1 MRHAVKITCIYL
13 LSLLSSI
20 SIAQPYIYRTDGSYA
35 RLDPETLERFDLQ
48 TKKWVT
54 CFPEILIDSY
64 EIDNKDEWVVM
75 QWGED
80 RAEAWSLTDIKDYM
94 ELSFSGQQIG
104 KVLNLHHKL
113 YIFSNNEDIDTGY
126 LHVVDLSFKA
136 EKRTM
141 RYKNRG
147 DANQDAFF
155 SKNDSLIYF
164 TTDTVFSDS
173 GVEKT
178 KLLTYSVANN
188 SIISEQYLYE
198 LGYPGAEYNQICS
211 GKKGMGI
218 IQSFNRD
225 TTHSY
230 SYYCLRDFDKNIS
243 SAFIKYTGFAAPYFT
258 TSGKYLVLFETCF
271 VSLDGAYA
279 FDEYMSG
286 KVSLYESSSGN
297 LLRELSLPS
306 HGEVKYSELYPDE
319 VYYACDLDSLPQVYR
334 IKPDSLLAAK
344 RIDGISPAAVQ
355 SGVGGFILEVTG
367 KGFTPASKVFWNDS
381 ARKTIFVSDS
391 LLKVKI
397 SAADVATAGDKTVR
411 VNYDGV
417 SSAVSD
423 SMVFHVV
430 NALEKPKQ

>member
-1 MRHAVKITCIYL
+1 MRHAVRVTCIYL

-54 CFPEILIDSY
+54 CFPQILVDSY

-80 RAEAWSLTDIKDYM
+80 RAKARNLTNSTVGFD
-94 ELSFSGQQIG
+94 LPFSQQEIG
-104 KVLNLHHKL
+104 KVLNFKNKL
-113 YIFSNNEDIDTGY
+113 YIFSNNEEIDEGY
-126 LHVVDLSFKA
+126 LHIVDLASKV
-136 EKRTM
+136 EKKTM
-141 RYKNRG
+141 RYKNKG
-147 DANQDAFF
+147 DANRDAFF

-198 LGYPGAEYNQICS
+198 LGYPGAEINELS
-211 GKKGMGI
+211 FGKAGIGI
-218 IQSFNRD
+218 IGSYSRD
-225 TTHSY
+225 TANKNSY
-230 SYYCLRDFDKNIS
+230 FRLHDFDKNTN
-243 SAFIKYTGFAAPYFT
+243 SAFIHYAGYADPYFT
-258 TSGKYLVLFETCF
+258 NNGKYLVLVEGSYELYDSTDSFI
-271 VSLDGAYA
+271 
-279 FDEYMSG
+279 EYKTG
-286 KVSLYESSSGN
+286 KISLYEASSGA

-355 SGVGGFILEVTG
+355 SGTGGFTLEVTG
-367 KGFTPASKVFWNDS
+367 KGFTLASKVFWNDS
-381 ARKTIFVSDS
+381 ARKTIFVSET

-411 VNYDGV
+411 VDYDGA

-423 SMVFHVV
+423 SVVFHVV
-430 NALEKPKQ
+430 SALEKPKQ